1 MFPTVVCAGFLFSF
15 LPFTTVF
22 TSNLLAL
29 LPFLPS
35 HFLSCTGNGR
45 KALFPKK
52 VWLSKWT
59 WRGIWLPRMMW
70 LTDRGLYVENS
81 ANMKQVPYI
90 TCVNIPVL
98 FYDLRHHP
106 LPPSFSPPPFPSPP
120 PPIGRGIEHANARS
134 KYCYRNRCTHII
146 KEMENEI
153 RCLPFTIFYFSPVH
167 SLQLSLQLLAFNYA
181 GNILHVLYFT
191 IFWFASGVCIL
202 QIFEDTLSAWRSS
215 RCLWQ
220 LSMKEEPTTTNAR
233 AAWE

>member
-1 MFPTVVCAGFLFSF
+1 MD
-15 LPFTTVF
+15 TTQNFHPGRIVK
-22 TSNLLAL
+22 LLVRTTIATINTTTAVII
-29 LPFLPS
+29 
-35 HFLSCTGNGR
+35 LSSS
-45 KALFPKK
+45 P
-52 VWLSKWT
+52 
-59 WRGIWLPRMMW
+59 P
-70 LTDRGLYVENS
+70 
-81 ANMKQVPYI
+81 
-90 TCVNIPVL
+90 
-98 FYDLRHHP
+98 P
-106 LPPSFSPPPFPSPP
+106 LPPSFSPPPLPSPP

-153 RCLPFTIFYFSPVH
+153 RCLPFTISYSSPVH

-233 AAWE
+233 TAWE